1 RGHRIELTEIET
13 ALLAI
18 GDIREAVVHGR
29 ADQYQEKR
37 LVAYLIPVGKAR
49 PTVTTIRHALRK
61 KLPDYMIPSSFV
73 FLDALPL
80 SPNGKVDRQALP
92 DLGQT
97 RPDLDAPYVTP
108 TTPIEEEVAK
118 IWGEVLSLDQVGIH
132 DNFFDLGGHSLA
144 ATRVISRVIKG
155 FGLELPLQSLF
166 AAPTVAEMAVVIT

>member
-1 RGHRIELTEIET
+1 
-13 ALLAI
+13 
-18 GDIREAVVHGR
+18 
-29 ADQYQEKR
+29 
-37 LVAYLIPVGKAR
+37 
-49 PTVTTIRHALRK
+49 
-61 KLPDYMIPSSFV
+61 MIPSSFV

-80 SPNGKVDRQALP
+80 SPNGKVDRLALP
-92 DLGQT
+92 VPGQS

-155 FGLELPLQSLF
+155 FGLELSLQSLF
-166 AAPTVAEMAVVIT
+166 AAPTVAEMTVVITEHQGKKLGEEKLDCMLAELESISDEEAQRFFANQPVTERR